1 MTTYIMMILV
11 MVWVML
17 FYLGFKL
24 IDIKHD
30 LRAVRLHMQRV
41 SRSRIRR

>member
-1 MTTYIMMILV
+1 MIPYILMTLV

-30 LRAVRLHMQRV
+30 LKAVRLHMQRV
-41 SRSRIRR
+41 SRSRIR

>member
-1 MTTYIMMILV
+1 MIPYILMILV
-11 MVWVML
+11 MVWFMM

-41 SRSRIRR
+41 SRKRIR

>member
-1 MTTYIMMILV
+1 MIPYILMTLV
-11 MVWVML
+11 MVWCMM
-17 FYLGFKL
+17 FYLGFRL

-41 SRSRIRR
+41 ANRRIR

>member
-1 MTTYIMMILV
+1 MSTYIIMTLV

-17 FYLGFKL
+17 FYLGFRL

-30 LRAVRLHMQRV
+30 LRSVRLHMQRV
-41 SRSRIRR
+41 ANRRIR

>member
-1 MTTYIMMILV
+1 MTPYILITVIGIWAMM
-11 MVWVML
+11 

-30 LRAVRLHMQRV
+30 LRAVRRHMDQV
-41 SRSRIRR
+41 ANKRIRS

>member
-1 MTTYIMMILV
+1 MSTWILMTLV

-17 FYLGFKL
+17 YYLGFRL

-41 SRSRIRR
+41 SRSRTR

>member
-1 MTTYIMMILV
+1 MSIYIMMILV
-11 MVWVML
+11 MVWWML

-30 LRAVRLHMQRV
+30 LRALRLHMERV
-41 SRSRIRR
+41 SRKRIR

>member
-1 MTTYIMMILV
+1 MTSYIFALLV

-24 IDIKHD
+24 IDIRHD
-30 LRAVRLHMQRV
+30 LRALRLHMQRV
-41 SRSRIRR
+41 SRMRIGR

>member
-1 MTTYIMMILV
+1 MIPYILMTLV
-11 MVWVML
+11 MVWFML

-30 LRAVRLHMQRV
+30 LRALRLHMQRV
-41 SRSRIRR
+41 SRMRIRR

>member
-1 MTTYIMMILV
+1 MIPYILMILV

-17 FYLGFKL
+17 FYLGFRL

-41 SRSRIRR
+41 ANRRTR

>member
-1 MTTYIMMILV
+1 MTTYIIMILV
-11 MVWVML
+11 AMWFML
-17 FYLGFKL
+17 FYLGFRL

-41 SRSRIRR
+41 SRMRTRR

>member
-1 MTTYIMMILV
+1 MSIYILMTVIGI
-11 MVWVML
+11 WVMM

-30 LRAVRLHMQRV
+30 LRRVRQDMERLSNR
-41 SRSRIRR
+41 RIRS